1 MNYLLIV
8 IILGLGAGAYCLHEQ
23 DLAQIAALQQQVQEL
38 SAKSATDASA
48 PPQPPSDLGTVTTVD
63 GHTYTHCRVM
73 KQNQD
78 GVIFSH
84 DEGITEIL
92 YWNMTP
98 DEQKE
103 FGYDRHQTATE
114 AEAQARY
121 NAQVNAAAAPA
132 NP

>member
-1 MNYLLIV
+1 MYYLVLV

-23 DLAQIAALQQQVQEL
+23 DVAQIAALQQQVQEL
-38 SAKSATDASA
+38 SAKATAGS
-48 PPQPPSDLGTVTTVD
+48 PQPPPSQDLGTMTTVD
-63 GHTYTHCRVM
+63 GHAYTHCRVM

-78 GVIFSH
+78 GVIFS
-84 DEGITEIL
+84 DDAGITEIP
-92 YWNMTP
+92 YWNMTA

-103 FGYDRHQTATE
+103 FGYDRHQSATE

-121 NAQVNAAAAPA
+121 KTQQDAASAPG